1 MTRLRLFL
9 AVCVCAVFS
18 SSAAAQD
25 GGWYEWLQKM
35 SGPTLMGFGTEVNV
49 FCLDPS
55 GQAFNCYSFFG
66 HRRVDVNRI
75 KHEFDFRFA
84 LLWNTDDRLR
94 DPGSIRA
101 TKLMVMYHYRP
112 QPRLDL
118 AAGLGFMPIFGGPE
132 VFSRGVVTP
141 LSVAVFPFDRTS
153 GWRRIFARF
162 EENYLT
168 SRVSA
173 ADFGSTAAFA
183 VGAEWRYT
191 IIAGVDL
198 RR

>member
-1 MTRLRLFL
+1 MTRLGLSL
-9 AVCVCAVFS
+9 ALCVCALFPAP
-18 SSAAAQD
+18 AAAQD

-35 SGPTLMGFGTEVNV
+35 SGPTLMGFGTEFNL
-49 FCLDPS
+49 FCLDGS

-66 HRRVDVNRI
+66 HPHVDVNRI
-75 KHEFDFRFA
+75 RHQFDFRFG
-84 LLWNTDDRLR
+84 LLWNTDDRLLDR
-94 DPGSIRA
+94 GAIKA

-112 QPRLDL
+112 HPWFDI
-118 AAGLGFMPIFGGPE
+118 ASGLGFMPIFGGPE

-141 LSVAVFPFDRTS
+141 LSVAVFPFGRA
-153 GWRRIFARF
+153 IFARF

-168 SRVSA
+168 NRISA
-173 ADFGSTAAFA
+173 ADFGSPAAFA
-183 VGAEWRYT
+183 VGGEWRYT